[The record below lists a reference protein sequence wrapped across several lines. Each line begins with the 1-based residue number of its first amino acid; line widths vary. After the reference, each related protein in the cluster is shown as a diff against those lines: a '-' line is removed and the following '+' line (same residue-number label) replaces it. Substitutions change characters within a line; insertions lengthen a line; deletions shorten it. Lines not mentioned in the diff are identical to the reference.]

1 MDNQNVESIQE
12 YIWSILLDIV
22 DRLDDG
28 EDEMDIES
36 DDDSWIP
43 DSDSSG
49 HKRTFD
55 QEFLMDIKERLDQL
69 RYYDYVITKILNCY
83 PISQSE
89 KIFLENLQ
97 HIFSI

>member
-49 HKRTFD
+49 QKRTFN
-55 QEFLMDIKERLDQL
+55 QEFLMDIKERLDQH
-69 RYYDYVITKILNCY
+69 RYYDYIITKILNCY
-83 PISQSE
+83 PISESE
-89 KIFLENLQ
+89 KF
-97 HIFSI
+97 F

>member
-22 DRLDDG
+22 NRLDDG

-49 HKRTFD
+49 
-55 QEFLMDIKERLDQL
+55 
-69 RYYDYVITKILNCY
+69 
-83 PISQSE
+83 
-89 KIFLENLQ
+89 
-97 HIFSI
+97 

>member
-22 DRLDDG
+22 NRLDDG

-89 KIFLENLQ
+89 ENFFRKFAAY
-97 HIFSI
+97 FSI